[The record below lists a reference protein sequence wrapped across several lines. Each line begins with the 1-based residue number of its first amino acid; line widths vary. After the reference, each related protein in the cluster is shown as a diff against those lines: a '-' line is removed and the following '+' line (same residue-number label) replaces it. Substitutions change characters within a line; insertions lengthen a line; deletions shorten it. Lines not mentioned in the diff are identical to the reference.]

1 MRETDLT
8 TQYYLAMLILLI
20 VIAVCAVIWWVIH
33 RDIIL
38 EAVYFVYCVIIFLA
52 IAIPLC
58 ASVES
63 RPSREPAVRP
73 A

>member
-52 IAIPLC
+52 IAIPLWFY
-58 ASVES
+58 AHQ
-63 RPSREPAVRP
+63 
-73 A
+73 